1 MQCRARRE
9 SVLGGFHEWF
19 RRHLGDDDLV
29 VSQMRRPGLD
39 PESVGDL
46 GKASPRSSD
55 EIGKTPSL
63 ASPRV
68 RSIPMASRQSGSV
81 RRSPVSLPR
90 AGARFRRSCAAFPRA
105 LSEQAERLLPRR
117 LEAMT
122 ANTITS
128 RALVEGLD
136 RIAQSGVAYDREE
149 RTERIFALGTAVHR
163 PVTANPAITVVAP
176 TQRFNLGETRGDG
189 RDRILGTTRRWRT
202 RLWVQLGC
210 VIGRQL
216 GGHLLEQLVER
227 RFDRRHGRRGRR
239 RRGPRRD
246 DGSRATSSA
255 GAAFNV
261 DGGLEMH
268 G

>member
-128 RALVEGLD
+128 RALVGGARSHRAERRGLRPRGAHREDLRPRD
-136 RIAQSGVAYDREE
+136 RRPPPRHRKSRDHRGRANAALQSG
-149 RTERIFALGTAVHR
+149 
-163 PVTANPAITVVAP
+163 
-176 TQRFNLGETRGDG
+176 
-189 RDRILGTTRRWRT
+189 RD
-202 RLWVQLGC
+202 
-210 VIGRQL
+210 
-216 GGHLLEQLVER
+216 ER
-227 RFDRRHGRRGRR
+227 RR
-239 RRGPRRD
+239 P
-246 DGSRATSSA
+246 
-255 GAAFNV
+255 
-261 DGGLEMH
+261 
-268 G
+268 